1 MKSTNRCTTFCDFLG
16 IVRKLRRENLNLQ
29 ETLNLMINPSDSAF
43 LWTASSDV
51 MIDKLYQNVSELY
64 YGRSTWVGCSEEAPT
79 ELPMSCGNFSYTV
92 CQMGD
97 RWSSWRKGRR
107 TEMVLSHIQ
116 VLKMTTETPPVR
128 LSLAVSSVW
137 VQGNL
142 LIQRHLGL
150 ETKWGEGLK
159 NKMWNI
165 CIRLYMFS
173 HHMIHWSYDWTAAL
187 KDSAFL
193 K

>member
-1 MKSTNRCTTFCDFLG
+1 MSTSRKHWGVESLTKRVINMKSTNRCTTFCDFLG

-92 CQMGD
+92 CQMELLEK
-97 RWSSWRKGRR
+97 RKENWDGFKSHTSPKNDHRN
-107 TEMVLSHIQ
+107 TPSQALSGSELC
-116 VLKMTTETPPVR
+116 VG
-128 LSLAVSSVW
+128 A
-137 VQGNL
+137 
-142 LIQRHLGL
+142 
-150 ETKWGEGLK
+150 GEFAHPKAFGT
-159 NKMWNI
+159 WN
-165 CIRLYMFS
+165 
-173 HHMIHWSYDWTAAL
+173 
-187 KDSAFL
+187 
-193 K
+193 